1 MPNTYVAIDLETTGT
16 EPKRNDIMEIGVVRF
31 DENGVSET
39 FQSFVRPAEAIPY
52 RIRLLTNI
60 EQSDVDNAPTFDDVR
75 EELVRFVGDAPII
88 GQNVSF
94 DLAFLERK
102 GVRFSG
108 PVYDTAELGHML
120 LWDARQHSLQSMA
133 QYFEIDFPVR
143 HRALADAL
151 ATRDVFL
158 SLRGRALDLPPAVL
172 AEVAR
177 IASAS
182 PWSLRGLL
190 AELTTERAREIA
202 ASAGMGN
209 GKASRD
215 TWSPMVATDDPQP
228 VPPEEAVALL
238 RSAGSR
244 PGVVDA
250 FERRPQQEE
259 MAGAVASA
267 LSDGQHLLVEA
278 GTGTGKSLAYLIP
291 AALYAMR
298 NEARTI
304 ISTNTIALQ
313 QQLMEKDVPALR
325 AMLGEDGERLRV
337 AQLKGRAN
345 YLCSRRFTALRHGG
359 PFSVE
364 EARLLAR
371 LSVWLPHTT
380 TGDRAE
386 LNLTMAEDSAWARVA
401 ANEGCGPACVGVTG
415 APCFLARQR
424 RRAEGAHLLIV
435 NHALLLS
442 DIASG
447 GHVLADYDHL
457 IIDEAHHLEDE
468 ATNQF
473 GFGASQTQVL
483 DYLDRLHGAGRANV
497 GMTGL
502 SASLRVVTRL
512 AQGNPLAAG
521 ATGAIS
527 AGADDLVQ
535 TTGEARTRVNEF
547 YSVLRAFV
555 ENHAAASGD
564 YETWLLLSSGVRR
577 QPAWSE
583 VEMSWD
589 NLALTLRDTLAV
601 LERVRIALADAG
613 ESLSLDALPLAEE
626 CATLHMEGTR
636 LTDGISAIVGREDHD
651 RIAWLT
657 VAQNGSTVLNSAPL
671 HVGDILRDALF
682 MAKRSIILTGA
693 TLTAGDGFV
702 YIRERLGLDD
712 ARELELGSPFDYRKS
727 ALLLLPHEAKEPG
740 QPGYQKAVE
749 DAVLEL
755 VRASQGRALVLLTS
769 HAAVKQTAAAIRGP
783 LEAEQILV
791 QAHGVDGSPRQ
802 LIQTLRE
809 HPRCV
814 VLGTSTFWEG
824 VDVVG
829 DSLSLLIIAKLPF
842 HVPTEPVFAARS
854 QLFDDPFNEYALPGA
869 LIRFRQGIGRL
880 IRSRTDRG
888 VLAVLDRRIRS
899 KTYGRAFIDALPDCE
914 VEDVGF
920 GGMADKVKAWL
931 SPENA

>member
-1 MPNTYVAIDLETTGT
+1 MPTYVAIDLETTGT
-16 EPKRNDIMEIGVVRF
+16 DPKRNDIMEIGAVRF
-31 DENGVSET
+31 DEHGVSET
-39 FQSFVRPAEAIPY
+39 FQSFVRPAEPIPY

-60 EQSDVDNAPTFDDVR
+60 EQADVDTAPVFDDVR
-75 EELVRFVGDAPII
+75 EALVRFVGDAPII
-88 GQNVSF
+88 GQNVAF

-102 GVRFSG
+102 AVRFNG
-108 PVYDTAELGHML
+108 PVYDTAELGHTL

-133 QYFEIDFPVR
+133 QYFAIDFPVR
-143 HRALADAL
+143 HRALLDAL

-158 SLRGRALDLPPAVL
+158 SLRGRALGLPPAVL

-190 AELTTERAREIA
+190 AELTMERVREIA

-215 TWSPMVATDDPQP
+215 SWPAMVAVETPQP
-228 VPPEEAVALL
+228 VPEAEAVALL
-238 RSAGSR
+238 RSAGVR
-244 PGVVDA
+244 PGLMEA
-250 FERRPQQEE
+250 FEQRPQQEA

-267 LSDGQHLLVEA
+267 LSEGQHLLVEA

-298 NEARTI
+298 NETRII

-313 QQLMEKDVPALR
+313 QQLMDKDVPALR
-325 AMLGEDGERLRV
+325 AMLGEEGERLRV

-345 YLCSRRFTALRHGG
+345 YLCLRRFTALRHGG
-359 PFSVE
+359 PFTVE

-371 LSVWLPHTT
+371 LSVWLPHTE

-386 LNLTMAEDSAWARVA
+386 LNLTMAEDGAWARVA
-401 ANEGCGPACVGVTG
+401 ANESCGAACVGLTG

-424 RRAEGAHLLIV
+424 RRAEGAHLLVV

-442 DIASG
+442 DIVSG
-447 GHVLADYDHL
+447 GHVLAEYDHL
-457 IIDEAHHLEDE
+457 IIDEAHHVEDE
-468 ATNQF
+468 ATSQF
-473 GFGASQTQVL
+473 GFAASQSQVL
-483 DYLDRLHGAGRANV
+483 DYLDRLHSAGRANV
-497 GMTGL
+497 GVTGL
-502 SASLRVVTRL
+502 SAALRLVMRL
-512 AQGNPLAAG
+512 AQGKALGAG
-521 ATGAIS
+521 AMGAIS
-527 AGADDLVQ
+527 EGADDLAR

-555 ENHAAASGD
+555 ENHAASSGD
-564 YETWLLLSSGVRR
+564 YETRLLLSSGVRR

-583 VEMSWD
+583 VEMGWD
-589 NLALTLRDTLAV
+589 NLALLFKDTLAV
-601 LERVRIALADAG
+601 VERIRGALADAG
-613 ESLSLDALPLAEE
+613 ESLALDALTLVEE
-626 CATLHMEGTR
+626 CAALHVEGSR
-636 LTDGISAIVGREDHD
+636 LLDGLGAIVGREDQE

-657 VAQNGSTVLNSAPL
+657 AAQSGSTVLNSAPL

-682 MAKRSIILTGA
+682 MAKRSIVLTGA
-693 TLTAGDGFV
+693 TLTAGDGFA
-702 YIRERLGLDD
+702 YIRERLGIDE
-712 ARELELGSPFDYRKS
+712 ARELELGSPFDYQRS
-727 ALLLLPHEAKEPG
+727 ALLLLPREMKEPG

-749 DAVLEL
+749 EAVLEL

-769 HAAVKQTAAAIRGP
+769 HAAVRQTASAIRGP

-814 VLGTSTFWEG
+814 LLGTSSFWEG

-829 DSLSLLIIAKLPF
+829 ESLSLLIIAKLPF

-854 QLFDDPFNEYALPGA
+854 QLFDDPFKEYALPGA

-888 VLAVLDRRIRS
+888 VLVVLDRRIRS
-899 KTYGRAFIDALPDCE
+899 KSYGQAFIDALPDCR

-920 GGMADKVKAWL
+920 AGMADKVKAWL
-931 SPENA
+931 SPDVR

>member
-1 MPNTYVAIDLETTGT
+1 MPTYVAIDLETTGT
-16 EPKRNDIMEIGVVRF
+16 DPKRNDIMEIGAVRF
-31 DENGVSET
+31 DEHGASET
-39 FQSFVRPAEAIPY
+39 FQSFVRPAEPIPY

-60 EQSDVDNAPTFDDVR
+60 EQADVDNAPMFDDVR
-75 EELVRFVGDAPII
+75 EALVRFVGDAPII
-88 GQNVSF
+88 GQNVAF

-102 GVRFSG
+102 SVRFSG
-108 PVYDTAELGHML
+108 PVYDTAELGHTL

-133 QYFEIDFPVR
+133 QYFAIDFPVR

-158 SLRGRALDLPPAVL
+158 SLRGRALELLPAVL

-190 AELTTERAREIA
+190 ADLTTERAREIA

-215 TWSPMVATDDPQP
+215 TWPAMVAVETAQP
-228 VPPEEAVALL
+228 VPAAEAVALL
-238 RSAGSR
+238 RSAGAR
-244 PGVVDA
+244 PGLMEA
-250 FERRPQQEE
+250 FEQRPQQEE

-298 NEARTI
+298 NETRII

-313 QQLMEKDVPALR
+313 QQLMDKDVPALR
-325 AMLGEDGERLRV
+325 AMLGEEGERLRV

-345 YLCSRRFTALRHGG
+345 YLCLRRFTALRHGG
-359 PFSVE
+359 PFTVE

-371 LSVWLPHTT
+371 LSVWLPYTE

-386 LNLTMAEDSAWARVA
+386 LNLTMAEDGAWARVA
-401 ANEGCGPACVGVTG
+401 ANESCGSACVGLTG

-424 RRAEGAHLLIV
+424 RRAERAHLLVV

-442 DIASG
+442 DIVSG

-468 ATNQF
+468 ATSQF
-473 GFGASQTQVL
+473 GFAASQTQVL

-497 GMTGL
+497 GITGL
-502 SASLRVVTRL
+502 SAALRVVTRA
-512 AQGNPLAAG
+512 AQGEALGVG
-521 ATGAIS
+521 AMGAVS
-527 AGADDLVQ
+527 EGADDLVR

-555 ENHAAASGD
+555 ENHAASSGD
-564 YETWLLLSSGVRR
+564 YETRLLLSSGGRR

-583 VEMSWD
+583 VEMGWD
-589 NLALTLRDTLAV
+589 NVALVFKDTLAV
-601 LERVRIALADAG
+601 VERLRMALADAG
-613 ESLSLDALPLAEE
+613 ESLALDALTLVEE
-626 CATLHMEGTR
+626 CAGLHVEGSR
-636 LTDGISAIVGREDHD
+636 LLDGIGAIVGREDHD
-651 RIAWLT
+651 RISWLT
-657 VAQNGSTVLNSAPL
+657 APQNGSLVLNSAPL

-682 MAKRSIILTGA
+682 MAKRSIVLTGA
-693 TLTAGDGFV
+693 TLTAGDGFA
-702 YIRERLGLDD
+702 YIRERLGIDD
-712 ARELELGSPFDYRKS
+712 ARDLELGSPFDYRRS
-727 ALLLLPHEAKEPG
+727 ALLLLPREMKEPG

-749 DAVLEL
+749 EAVLEL

-769 HAAVKQTAAAIRGP
+769 HSAVRQTASAIRGP

-814 VLGTSTFWEG
+814 LLGTSSFWEG

-829 DSLSLLIIAKLPF
+829 ESLSLLIIAKLPF

-854 QLFDDPFNEYALPGA
+854 QLFDDPFKEYALPGA

-880 IRSRTDRG
+880 IRSRTDCG
-888 VLAVLDRRIRS
+888 VLVVLDRRIRS
-899 KTYGRAFIDALPDCE
+899 KSYGQAFIDALPDCR

-920 GGMADKVKAWL
+920 GGTADKVKAWL
-931 SPENA
+931 SPDVT